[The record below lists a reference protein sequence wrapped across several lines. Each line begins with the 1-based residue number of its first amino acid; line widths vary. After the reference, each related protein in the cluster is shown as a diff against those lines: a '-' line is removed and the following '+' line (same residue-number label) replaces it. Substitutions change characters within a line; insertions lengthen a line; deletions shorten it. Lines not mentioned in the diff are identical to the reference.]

1 MSEIAPPVD
10 FRPVLISRYWEGA
23 PSTDVSYDDDV
34 WRVDLVEGG
43 FRVRECL
50 YEIDPEFPVNFVA
63 PTWEAVLD
71 FVVGQGGDW
80 LP

>member
-10 FRPVLISRYWEGA
+10 FRPVFISRYWEGA
-23 PSTDVSYDDDV
+23 PSADVSYDDDV

-43 FRVRECL
+43 FRVQECL
-50 YEIDPEFPVNFVA
+50 YEIDPEFPVDFVA

-80 LP
+80 LS